1 MKCRCTVGWWWSYPT
16 GAGTWNGVF
25 YPPRARRGRS
35 KFDELAYYAQH
46 FDSVEVNSSFY
57 RTPEPHVT
65 RSWVR
70 RTPAD
75 FTFSLK
81 LYQRFTHP
89 RMFAES
95 TGSHTPVGQDD
106 VDVFRSAV
114 HPIAESGKLGPLLA
128 QFPPSFKNDGR
139 SCDYLDW
146 LLGAFEAYPVAV
158 ELRHRT
164 WSDDTQGTLDLLN
177 RHGAAWVQIDEP
189 KFTSSDPS
197 RPSTEREGL
206 LLHAAARPQRGGM
219 VGARARGTAVRL
231 SVLDRRTHPIAE
243 AVRTARRGVGQV
255 YLYLNNHF
263 SAKAVAN
270 AVQLQQALDV
280 PVRGTYPASFVARY
294 PQIGELVSTETLPLL
309 LP

>member
-1 MKCRCTVGWWWSYPT
+1 MNSPRIGTSGWSYPT

-57 RTPEPHVT
+57 RTPALHVT

-89 RMFAES
+89 GMFAES

-106 VDVFRSAV
+106 VDAFRSAV

-128 QFPPSFKNDGR
+128 QFPPSFKSDGR

-189 KFTSSDPS
+189 KFTSSI
-197 RPSTEREGL
+197 R
-206 LLHAAARPQRGGM
+206 Q
-219 VGARARGTAVRL
+219 
-231 SVLDRRTHPIAE
+231 DRRPNAKGFYYMRLHGRNAEAWWEHERAEQRYDYLYSTDELHPIAE

-294 PQIGELVSTETLPLL
+294 PQLGELVSTETLPLL

>member
-1 MKCRCTVGWWWSYPT
+1 MNSPRIGTSGWSYPT

-57 RTPEPHVT
+57 RTPALHVT

-89 RMFAES
+89 GMFAES

-106 VDVFRSAV
+106 VDAFRSAV

-128 QFPPSFKNDGR
+128 QFPPSFKSDGR

-189 KFTSSDPS
+189 KFTSSIRQDRRPNAKGFYYMRLHGRNAEAWWDNVAPIREPVRHDRASVDPTGAIAA
-197 RPSTEREGL
+197 RFAVAGALHGAER
-206 LLHAAARPQRGGM
+206 AAAHG
-219 VGARARGTAVRL
+219 RA
-231 SVLDRRTHPIAE
+231 
-243 AVRTARRGVGQV
+243 
-255 YLYLNNHF
+255 
-263 SAKAVAN
+263 
-270 AVQLQQALDV
+270 QLQPAV
-280 PVRGTYPASFVARY
+280 PVVRRAEYG
-294 PQIGELVSTETLPLL
+294 
-309 LP
+309 